1 MVDDASTDST
11 AAIVESIKD
20 DRIHLYRNEKNLGMA
35 GNWNRC
41 VELAKGE
48 YIKLICA
55 DDRLVPESIE
65 TESKA
70 MQKDP
75 DIVMTIND
83 SIMINREGKSWVFS
97 EGIRKKAYRTE
108 KNWRGSP

>member
-1 MVDDASTDST
+1 
-11 AAIVESIKD
+11 
-20 DRIHLYRNEKNLGMA
+20 MA

-65 TESKA
+65 MESKA

-83 SIMINREGKSWVFS
+83 SIMINREGKKL
-97 EGIRKKAYRTE
+97 GIFGRYPKKAYRTE
-108 KNWRGSP
+108 KTGAEVHDLQQLFRNALCGHVPQECF